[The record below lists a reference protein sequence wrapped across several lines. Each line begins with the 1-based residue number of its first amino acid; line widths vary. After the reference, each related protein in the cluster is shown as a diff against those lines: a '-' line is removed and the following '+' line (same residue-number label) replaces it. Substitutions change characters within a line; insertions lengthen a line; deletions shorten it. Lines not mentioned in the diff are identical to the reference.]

1 MPEKESFYGEAW
13 IDAIKNIHTDE
24 LKNQECKHM
33 DESNVSFVHY
43 PDCQQLIVWLPEY
56 YNNYSTISIV
66 DSDSEENIFQN
77 NINDIISG
85 GTEIIIDSLF
95 IRPGN
100 FVVSI
105 QANCGLTHE
114 IYFNKLKEGEKVSP
128 TPVDKPVEDEDVV
141 KEPIV
146 YRDGAGN
153 IIKNEDL
160 DWRDVYY

>member
-1 MPEKESFYGEAW
+1 MSEKESFYGEAW
-13 IDAIKNIHTDE
+13 IDSIKNIPTDE
-24 LKNQECKHM
+24 LKNQECKPM
-33 DESNVSFVHY
+33 DESNVKFVHY
-43 PDCQQLIVWLPEY
+43 PDCQQLIIWLPEH

-66 DSDSEENIFQN
+66 DSGSEENIFQN

-85 GTEIIIDSLF
+85 STKIIIDSLF

-114 IYFNKLKEGEKVSP
+114 IYFNKLKEGEKVP
-128 TPVDKPVEDEDVV
+128 PAPVAPVEDDDAV

-146 YRDGAGN
+146 YRDGFGN
-153 IIKNEDL
+153 IIKD
-160 DWRDVYY
+160 DDSRWRDIFY